1 MAPELL
7 TMPLKLVA
15 AGVIAGIL
23 SSITGYAITG
33 RIFHVYQSRTPNTW
47 RATET
52 WAEYLYSFGIR
63 VFSCLAIV
71 LLYYV
76 FGAGALIVLTG
87 TILRGATFGGFI
99 WAAIAAPVIV
109 EAALFV
115 NWHRGFVVG
124 LLLDWLVLCVVA
136 GAVAS
141 LVTGA
146 I

>member
-1 MAPELL
+1 
-7 TMPLKLVA
+7 MPLKILA
-15 AGVIAGIL
+15 ASVIAGIL
-23 SSITGYAITG
+23 ASITGYVITG
-33 RIFHVYQSRTPNTW
+33 RIFHVYQTRTPNTW
-47 RATET
+47 RA
-52 WAEYLYSFGIR
+52 AESWTQYLYSSGIR

-76 FGAGALIVLTG
+76 FGAGALIARTS
-87 TILRGATFGGFI
+87 TILGGVTFGGFI
-99 WAAIAAPVIV
+99 WAAIAAPVIL

-124 LLLDWLVLCVVA
+124 LLLDWLALCVIA

-141 LVTGA
+141 TVTGA